1 VEKVRKPPRGFEPPH
16 RDPESLALSGLS
28 YGGLMLTGMFLISYF
43 EKPEPSTE
51 KYSSAALGD
60 SKEIFLK

>member
-1 VEKVRKPPRGFEPPH
+1 
-16 RDPESLALSGLS
+16 
-28 YGGLMLTGMFLISYF
+28 MLTGMFLISYF